1 MADSGK
7 FGAFGARKYL
17 SLETYR
23 RSGVGVR
30 TAVWFAA
37 PPEGGRLY
45 VYSSVDSGKA
55 KRLRR
60 SGDVRIAPCDMR
72 GQVTGDWVDAR
83 ASIVGPDEFA
93 RAMPL
98 LNRKYWPMKGL
109 LDLLMKFRPGDRRIV
124 IAIVAKDGAVG
135 GD

>member
-1 MADSGK
+1 MT
-7 FGAFGARKYL
+7 AFEDRKYL

-30 TAVWFAA
+30 TPMWFAA
-37 PPEGGRLY
+37 TADGACLY
-45 VYSSVDSGKA
+45 VYSAADSGKA

-60 SGDVRIAPCDMR
+60 SGAVKIAPCNIR
-72 GQVTGDWVDAR
+72 GEITGDWVAGQAR
-83 ASIVGPDEFA
+83 IVGPDEFI

-98 LNRKYWPMKGL
+98 LNRKYWPWKAA
-109 LDLLMKFRPGDRRIV
+109 LDLLMKLRPAKRRIV
-124 IAIVAKDGAVG
+124 IAIRRENGAVG